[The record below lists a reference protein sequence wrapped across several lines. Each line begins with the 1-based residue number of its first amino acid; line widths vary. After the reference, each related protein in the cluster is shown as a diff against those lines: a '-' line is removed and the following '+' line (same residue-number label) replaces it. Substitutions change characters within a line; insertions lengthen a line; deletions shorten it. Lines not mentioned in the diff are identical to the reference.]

1 MTLRELFI
9 DWLTSSRYI
18 KSLESARIEQ
28 RQLYESLLADKSEQ
42 IKSLRI
48 QVAGLDAE
56 CRQLRGELNPKLR
69 QYVGRQEQKPQVKP
83 EFAAPVDW
91 QAEVQRIA
99 KEQQDGTHELGRKEV
114 HQQASNDGA
123 PAQFGPAEFTRRWN
137 AELDA
142 ANRSAG
148 TTR

>member
-1 MTLRELFI
+1 MSIREILI

-28 RQLYESLLADKSEQ
+28 RQLYESLLADKAEQ

-69 QYVGRQEQKPQVKP
+69 QYVGRQEQKPAPKP
-83 EFAAPVDW
+83 EFNAPLSW
-91 QAEVQRIA
+91 EAEVQRIA
-99 KEQQDGTHELGRKEV
+99 KEQQDGTHELRRKEV
-114 HQQASNDGA
+114 HQQAANDGA
-123 PAQFGPAEFTRRWN
+123 PALVGPATGNVR
-137 AELDA
+137 AI
-142 ANRSAG
+142 G
-148 TTR
+148 